1 MALKEA
7 HAIPI
12 DSPAYR
18 RGVQY
23 LMNSQLEDVS
33 WRLVVASSFV
43 QSVMFWTGIFICWT
57 RTFFIA
63 AASATANGT
72 PRIFDC

>member
-1 MALKEA
+1 VALKEA

-33 WRLVVASSFV
+33 WHA
-43 QSVMFWTGIFICWT
+43 QT
-57 RTFFIA
+57 RTPALQPYFDSDFPHGPDQFISA
-63 AASATANGT
+63 AASNWVTMALATVV
-72 PRIFDC
+72 R